1 MDNNLS
7 PRYTTCTGSKQ
18 WYVCSAGNYRGCCS
32 TDPCTTGICPDDSQ
46 GAVSSANAS
55 TSSSLSSSTS
65 TANTSTR
72 TSTRTSS
79 SSSSSLGSDTS
90 TSFPTVTQ
98 SPTSSSSFTSSI
110 SSALSKTT
118 TTSAET
124 SQAPTLASSPSPAAV
139 SSPSSQQSSSKA
151 PIIGGVLGAIVALI
165 LALLLCWCCWRKKR
179 KSGRPY
185 GDFTWRSLRKRS
197 SSHQNGSSSGL
208 KTELSLIEKRAGQ
221 SLDGSLQ
228 GYQRTSPSSSSN
240 SNEQDHYST
249 DNSITGSGTPAPS
262 VSINS
267 SALSTLSSG
276 FLTTSSGGLVHVQ
289 AQQRVPPPLSEMP
302 GTIPR
307 IDPPAAELSDTGFYR
322 QRAELPAQSQR
333 ELINL
338 PPESRR
344 RGGSPLAPGLSRIV
358 PMSSSIRSPG
368 FENPPGQAA
377 DDTVNARLN
386 HRQTARKVVTHEGI
400 VLGSNLQQYSPVV
413 RSESPRLLR
422 TQSSSAGRHVMS
434 FMTFG
439 AESSNATT
447 ATVPARVQA
456 QAPAQTVQLAAAESP
471 RQGGRRKDPQASRGI
486 LESHAEENDDLGEEA
501 PPAYQAGQMSPRRE
515 EKSPSGTSMRQ

>member
-1 MDNNLS
+1 MDHVLS

-18 WYVCSAGNYRGCCS
+18 WSGVLGKCFDFIVSELLDFYRKYEYK
-32 TDPCTTGICPDDSQ
+32 DEHEHE
-46 GAVSSANAS
+46 
-55 TSSSLSSSTS
+55 LELK
-65 TANTSTR
+65 
-72 TSTRTSS
+72 
-79 SSSSSLGSDTS
+79 LG
-90 TSFPTVTQ
+90 Q
-98 SPTSSSSFTSSI
+98 RYQY
-110 SSALSKTT
+110 K
-118 TTSAET
+118 T
-124 SQAPTLASSPSPAAV
+124 SQAPTLASSPIPAAV

-165 LALLLCWCCWRKKR
+165 LALLLCWCCWRRKR

-185 GDFTWRSLRKRS
+185 GDFTWRSWRKRS
-197 SSHQNGSSSGL
+197 SCHQNGSSSRL
-208 KTELSLIEKRAGQ
+208 KTELSLIEKRAAQ
-221 SLDGSLQ
+221 SLDGSLH

-240 SNEQDHYST
+240 PNEQDHYST

-276 FLTTSSGGLVHVQ
+276 FLTTSSGGLAHVQ
-289 AQQRVPPPLSEMP
+289 AQQRVPPPPSEMP

-307 IDPPAAELSDTGFYR
+307 TDPSAVELSDTGFYR
-322 QRAELPAQSQR
+322 QRAELPAKSQR

-344 RGGSPLAPGLSRIV
+344 RAGSPLATGLSQIV
-358 PMSSSIRSPG
+358 PVSSSTRNPG
-368 FENPPGQAA
+368 FEIPPGQAA
-377 DDTVNARLN
+377 DDTVNSRLN

-400 VLGSNLQQYSPVV
+400 VLGSNLEQYSPVV
-413 RSESPRLLR
+413 GSESPRSLQ
-422 TQSSSAGRHVMS
+422 TQSRSAGRHVMS

-456 QAPAQTVQLAAAESP
+456 QAQTVQLAAAESP
-471 RQGGRRKDPQASRGI
+471 RQGGRRKDPQALRGT
-486 LESHAEENDDLGEEA
+486 LESHAEKNDDLREEA

-515 EKSPSGTSMRQ
+515 EKSPSGTRMRR